1 MDDLKQLAECVD
13 MMCIHLNDEHGP
25 GADKI
30 QAILKLNTC
39 FENNHLGPS
48 WQEDYL
54 VPMLSHVVNQTW
66 DEAMKLLLGFLV
78 NYAHLV
84 ASLLNEPQLGYH
96 DTLLIRKLTS
106 RRLEVIADPPE
117 EAYPYEEVENNA
129 RVDQAVEEE
138 EQQAPV
144 VVAPE
149 NEDGN
154 EEDSVYEP
162 ETGSEEESSGSD
174 EEGDTAVFNQVYT
187 LVGQVQ
193 TQMIANHQQQGQGL
207 QQAQQALALA
217 NIQAA
222 AAAAENEEAFQAW
235 IPRVELNPDE
245 LLQDQPQE
253 AIDISVGNGMR
264 KHPGKLKKIDFTQRE
279 LAFMEKMAAEGMGG
293 ERARVWFERG
303 FPNRTS
309 TGQPAPGQIKQT
321 RMLEYVKNRVS
332 AYRKHRLEQGQ

>member
-25 GADKI
+25 GADKT

-39 FENNHLGPS
+39 FENNNLDPIF
-48 WQEDYL
+48 QEDYL
-54 VPMLSHVVNQTW
+54 VPMLGHVVKENW

-84 ASLLNEPQLGYH
+84 ASLLNGPQLGYH
-96 DTLLIRKLTS
+96 DTLLMRKLTS

-117 EAYPYEEVENNA
+117 EAYPYEGQGQG
-129 RVDQAVEEE
+129 QAVEEEEEEEEEE

-149 NEDGN
+149 NEDED
-154 EEDSVYEP
+154 EENSVYEP
-162 ETGSEEESSGSD
+162 ETGSEEESSSSD
-174 EEGDTAVFNQVYT
+174 EEEGDTAVFNQVYT

-193 TQMIANHQQQGQGL
+193 TQRIASQQER
-207 QQAQQALALA
+207 AQQAVALA
-217 NIQAA
+217 NVQAA

-253 AIDISVGNGMR
+253 AIDLSVGNGMR